1 MKLYIKQYSVCRK
14 FKDFT
19 QGFKTKFNIIMF
31 HLFVQDQT
39 LSYVETEDELKQI
52 LRVWLLKL
60 SVVLVCEI
68 IHPWI

>member
-1 MKLYIKQYSVCRK
+1 
-14 FKDFT
+14 
-19 QGFKTKFNIIMF
+19 MF